1 MPLGMSFTFQF
12 VRTPDPTIPP
22 PLPQSMQPPNVLG
35 VLANKLL
42 LIFSD
47 FDFWQCFL
55 QARVVVTAAVILP
68 PTCDPP
74 PHFTPT
80 RRHWLGIF
88 IIIGFS
94 GFIRHGFLFHFC
106 TCHCFF
112 DFVFF
117 CFCPCIHTYTR
128 EERSWCTKKKRREGG
143 GWQAKVTFEWQIVFK
158 FWLGLRLFVLMA

>member
-74 PHFTPT
+74 PHFTPP

-112 DFVFF
+112 DFVFVAF
-117 CFCPCIHTYTR
+117 VLAYIHTHVR
-128 EERSWCTKKKRREGG
+128 KGAGVRKRKEGKEG
-143 GWQAKVTFEWQIVFK
+143 DGKQK
-158 FWLGLRLFVLMA
+158 WLLSDKLFSNFDWGCAYLC